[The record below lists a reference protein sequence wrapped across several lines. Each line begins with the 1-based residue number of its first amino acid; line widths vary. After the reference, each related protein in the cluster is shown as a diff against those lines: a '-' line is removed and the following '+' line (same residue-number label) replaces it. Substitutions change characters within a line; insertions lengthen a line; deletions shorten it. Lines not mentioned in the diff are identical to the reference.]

1 MGLEDQS
8 DPKKPKQ
15 SNNYLKYSSLA
26 MQMAI
31 TIGVAAWAGYKAD
44 QYFEFRFPVF
54 LLTLSFAAFGG
65 IMYRLYRSITR
76 DE

>member
-1 MGLEDQS
+1 
-8 DPKKPKQ
+8 
-15 SNNYLKYSSLA
+15 
-26 MQMAI
+26 MQMVV

-44 QYFEFRFPVF
+44 QYLELKFPVF

-65 IMYRLYRSITR
+65 IMYKLYRSITR

>member
-1 MGLEDQS
+1 
-8 DPKKPKQ
+8 
-15 SNNYLKYSSLA
+15 
-26 MQMAI
+26 MAV

-44 QYFEFRFPVF
+44 QYFEFRLPVF
-54 LLTLSFAAFGG
+54 LLSLSFAAFGG

>member
-1 MGLEDQS
+1 MGLEDPS
-8 DPKKPKQ
+8 DPKKQKPFN
-15 SNNYLKYSSLA
+15 SYLKYSSLA
-26 MQMAI
+26 MQMVV

-44 QYFEFRFPVF
+44 QYLELKFPVF

-65 IMYRLYRSITR
+65 IMYKLYRSITR

>member
-26 MQMAI
+26 MQMAV

-44 QYFEFRFPVF
+44 QYFGFRFPVF